1 MARLHE
7 HKGKE
12 LLREFKIPTPKGILA
27 SSPGEV
33 FSAAQEITSPVA
45 IKAQIWA
52 TGRAGLGG
60 IQFAENP
67 DEAQVASEK
76 II

>member
-12 LLREFKIPTPKGILA
+12 LLREFKIPTPKGVLA
-27 SSPGEV
+27 SNPEEV
-33 FSAAQEITSPVA
+33 FKAAQEIASPVV

-52 TGRAGLGG
+52 TGRAG
-60 IQFAENP
+60 FSNSCNF
-67 DEAQVASEK
+67 V
-76 II
+76 